1 LATKDERKIRNNAT
15 TGEMVEKD
23 YRKADVFKKSGFDF
37 CSGGMKIFTI
47 KKLTPILLF
56 SAIISYPFNVEA
68 QQDGEPLFKSVC
80 AVCHT
85 INGGRLIGPDLAN
98 VHQRRNEE
106 WILKFISSSQTMV
119 KNGDAEAVA
128 IFNEYNQ
135 VQMPDAPYSEA
146 EIKVILDFIISQSPA
161 IAETNTTEPSAED
174 KNTATADVE
183 IGRSVDDATAEEI
196 NLGRDLYTGKTRL
209 SSGSASC
216 ISCHNVTNDKII
228 GGGLLAKDLTS
239 VFTRMNEAGIKA
251 IVSNP
256 PFPVMK
262 EAYRGGV
269 VTDDEAYLITAFLK
283 YADQEQYYQHPRNY
297 QHRFL
302 ATGIG
307 GLFGLLMIFSFIW
320 WRRRQRAVGHDIF
333 KRQLPSETSQF

>member
-1 LATKDERKIRNNAT
+1 MKE
-15 TGEMVEKD
+15 
-23 YRKADVFKKSGFDF
+23 KSGTRQPL
-37 CSGGMKIFTI
+37 GGGKKTFTI
-47 KKLTPILLF
+47 KQFNSILLF
-56 SAIISYPFNVEA
+56 SALILFPFNIKA
-68 QQDGEPLFKSVC
+68 QQDGELLFKSVC

-98 VHQRRNEE
+98 VHLRRNKE

-119 KNGDAEAVA
+119 KNGDADAVA

-146 EIKVILDFIISQSPA
+146 EIKTILDFIISQSPA
-161 IAETNTTEPSAED
+161 IAVNTEEPSAED
-174 KNTATADVE
+174 ENTAVVVEE
-183 IGRSVDDATAEEI
+183 IGRSVDEATEEEI

-209 SSGSASC
+209 SSGGASC

-239 VFTRMNEAGIKA
+239 VYTRMNEAGIKA

-262 EAYRGGV
+262 EAYSGGV

-283 YADQEQYYQHPRNY
+283 DADQEQYGQHPRNY

-333 KRQLPSETSQF
+333 KRQLPSESSQF